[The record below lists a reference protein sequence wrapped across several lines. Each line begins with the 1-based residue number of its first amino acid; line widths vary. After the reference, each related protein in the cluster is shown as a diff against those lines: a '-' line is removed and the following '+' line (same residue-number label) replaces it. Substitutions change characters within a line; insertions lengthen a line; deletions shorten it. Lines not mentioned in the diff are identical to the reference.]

1 MSKQFNRDE
10 GDERVRF
17 KQKPFDLG
25 VKNKKAK
32 ALLDFALSP

>member
-1 MSKQFNRDE
+1 ME
-10 GDERVRF
+10 GMKRMKVF
-17 KQKPFDLG
+17 KQKPFGLG